1 MSGKNLGGGY
11 AARHTLGNI
20 RKKALS
26 GDVQDSQI
34 AYYLGCR
41 DPCCGESKDRWV
53 AGAACPFTT
62 IDERETAKEEKSKEA
77 KMAEATT
84 GSLNQSL
91 TDNRWYAIR
100 PLVGSGVVPGLGHD

>member
-62 IDERETAKEEKSKEA
+62 IDERETAKEEKSKDGGGHHRKPEPISDPQPVVCDSA
-77 KMAEATT
+77 SGGIGRRT
-84 GSLNQSL
+84 GIG
-91 TDNRWYAIR
+91 A
-100 PLVGSGVVPGLGHD
+100 